1 MQTARVRR
9 QMIRERLLAT
19 LSLFFAVVA
28 LVLRGLGCMEC

>member
-19 LSLFFAVVA
+19 LSF
-28 LVLRGLGCMEC
+28 VLRPS